1 MHNAA
6 FAALG
11 LDWRY
16 VPLPVDPQRPDAV
29 RRAVSGL
36 AALGMAGAN
45 VTVPHKQ
52 AVMPFV
58 DRLLP
63 AAQAIGAVNTL
74 VVEPDGSLQG
84 DNTDAGGFVPAT
96 WPRTASRW
104 RGGACSCWARAAR
117 RGRWPMGWRGGG
129 AAH

>member
-1 MHNAA
+1 MKANSAIYGTTRLVGLLGWPVSHSVSPLMHNAA

-29 RRAVSGL
+29 RRAVQGL

-52 AVMPFV
+52 AVMPYV
-58 DRLLP
+58 HRLLP

-74 VVEPDGSLQG
+74 IVEADGSLTG
-84 DNTDAGGFVPAT
+84 DNTDAAGFVADL
-96 WPRTASRW
+96 R
-104 RGGACSCWARAAR
+104 
-117 RGRWPMGWRGGG
+117 
-129 AAH
+129 